1 MLGGPAVAQG
11 NLRGTAVV
19 VMVLA
24 VPLLATSM
32 YFTSRNSARAL
43 VIWMGA
49 VGYIIYQA
57 VLFLFGTPFN
67 SLFLIYV
74 AMLSLGFWSAVA
86 LLREIDATAFSGR
99 FDSRLPARAIAIYT
113 LVLAVLNAMV
123 WLRTIVPAVLSDA
136 PDAFLEGS
144 GGTTSPVFVQDL
156 AVWLP
161 LFVTASW
168 WLWKG
173 TTPRP
178 SHRRRNAC
186 HARPREPR
194 HSYRPMV
201 RCDGGSRHAVCVD
214 GGSPS
219 VRCAGRHRD
228 GPSFL
233 LLSLAGFSSLEWHQ
247 VNNRART
254 HALVASESRTAIA
267 PP

>member
-144 GGTTSPVFVQDL
+144 GGTTSPVFVQGSGGV
-156 AVWLP
+156 AAP
-161 LFVTASW
+161 L
-168 WLWKG
+168 
-173 TTPRP
+173 
-178 SHRRRNAC
+178 
-186 HARPREPR
+186 
-194 HSYRPMV
+194 
-201 RCDGGSRHAVCVD
+201 CDR
-214 GGSPS
+214 
-219 VRCAGRHRD
+219 
-228 GPSFL
+228 L
-233 LLSLAGFSSLEWHQ
+233 
-247 VNNRART
+247 
-254 HALVASESRTAIA
+254 LVAVEGDDPSAVSSSAQCLSCSS
-267 PP
+267 